1 MEILRKYIR
10 KELKILKERIVK
22 VPLPNDAKKTLFQ
35 DLNLKKSH
43 IRNIR
48 AIKSIKPS
56 YKIFLNNN
64 QSFTISD
71 LGDGFGFGKVKINS
85 KEYDILDNK
94 QLPLALNALN
104 DLQTKPIINP
114 TGDEEGSGEDT
125 GGGDTGGGDTGG
137 DETEEPA
144 EEPAE
149 EPEA

>member
-1 MEILRKYIR
+1 MLTKS
-10 KELKILKERIVK
+10 
-22 VPLPNDAKKTLFQ
+22 FQ

-71 LGDGFGFGKVKINS
+71 IGNNFGFKKIKING
-85 KEYDILDNK
+85 KEYDLLNK
-94 QLPLALNALN
+94 DQLPLALKAL
-104 DLQTKPIINP
+104 DGLQTNLIVKT
-114 TGDEEGSGEDT
+114 TGDEETGDTDTDT
-125 GGGDTGGGDTGG
+125 GGTTGGTTG
-137 DETEEPA
+137 DEEEPA

>member
-1 MEILRKYIR
+1 MEVLRKYIR

-71 LGDGFGFGKVKINS
+71 LGDGFGFGKVEINS

-94 QLPLALNALN
+94 QLPLALDALE
-104 DLQTKPIINP
+104 DLQTKPIMKT
-114 TGDEEGSGEDT
+114 TGSEE
-125 GGGDTGGGDTGG
+125 GGDTGG
-137 DETEEPA
+137 DTGGDDTGGETEEPA

-149 EPEA
+149 EPGA

>member
-1 MEILRKYIR
+1 MEVLRKYIR

-35 DLNLKKSH
+35 NLNLKKSH

-71 LGDGFGFGKVKINS
+71 LGDGFGFGSVTINN
-85 KEYDILDNK
+85 KKYDILDSEH
-94 QLPLALNALN
+94 LSSALIALNN
-104 DLQTKPIINP
+104 LQTKPIINP
-114 TGDEEGSGEDT
+114 TGDET
-125 GGGDTGGGDTGG
+125 GGDVGGDTEGGA
-137 DETEEPA
+137 EEPTEEPA
-144 EEPAE
+144 EEPE
-149 EPEA
+149 T

>member
-35 DLNLKKSH
+35 NLNLKKSH

-71 LGDGFGFGKVKINS
+71 LGDGFGFGKVEINS

-114 TGDEEGSGEDT
+114 TGDEEGSGKDIGGGDT
-125 GGGDTGGGDTGG
+125 EGGDTGGG
-137 DETEEPA
+137 ETEEPA

>member
-137 DETEEPA
+137 GETEEPA